1 MTDTTTSPTATSST
15 DDADRAGRTTS
26 AVVAHLDDLAE
37 GEMKMAKVGERRVA
51 VIRTASGVHA
61 LDNACP
67 HQGYG
72 MVTGSLDGELITC
85 QWHNWKFRV
94 DTGECVIGEEDLPC
108 HPVSIDDGEV
118 TVTVTEPTP
127 DEARAQLW
135 PSLQRGIEDNYVGQV
150 ARDTVRLLV
159 NGASPAEIAW
169 VGFEHNLHREEW
181 GPGHAMATAADCL
194 AWAEERTGDDRA
206 LPLVQGLAALSEP
219 ARGRPAR
226 DLPEASDADLVA
238 AIEAEDYDAAM
249 GAARRL
255 AAGDVETAR
264 RQFIEASSMHHLS
277 YGHGIIYVQK
287 AFELLD
293 RVGWDKADHVLPE
306 LALTTTGATRED
318 TLPYMRAAVAAVAAA
333 DLEALAAVPLDPA
346 WEDPGLVDVF
356 LDGDTPPIAE
366 AISALEAGAGVDRVL
381 DAVVDAVSRRLLR
394 YDLDI
399 EFDVD
404 EPFGWLDITHGLTT
418 ARAAR
423 WAYRLHPGPETVRQA
438 LWAVWLCHDTGRAE
452 RAHGVAPEPAIE
464 PAAGDIAGLIRRGA
478 EADALAAIAAA
489 GGDAGPAMIDAAL
502 ADGAGSF
509 IVTAHLIKMAQASI
523 DEFEHSGSLLPLLA
537 TGRFLAAPRLERFVS
552 RNVAESLDF
561 VHTGRPPKR

>member
-1 MTDTTTSPTATSST
+1 MTDTSAAPNVE
-15 DDADRAGRTTS
+15 DRTTS

-37 GEMKMAKVGERRVA
+37 GEMRMAKVGEHRIA
-51 VIRTASGVHA
+51 LIRTASGVHA

-94 DTGECVIGEEDLPC
+94 DTGECVIGEENIAC
-108 HPVSIDDGEV
+108 HAVAIEDGDIRVS
-118 TVTVTEPTP
+118 VTEPTP
-127 DEARAQLW
+127 EQARAQLW
-135 PSLQRGIEDNYVGQV
+135 PSLQRGIEEHYVGQV

-159 NGASPAEIAW
+159 NDATPAEIAW

-181 GPGHAMATAADCL
+181 GPGHGMATAADCL
-194 AWAEERTGDDRA
+194 AWAEERTGDERA
-206 LPLVQGLAALSEP
+206 LPLVQGLAALAEP

-226 DLPEASDADLVA
+226 TLPAPAAADFVTA
-238 AIEAEDYDAAM
+238 VEAEDYDGAT

-255 AAGDVETAR
+255 AAGDPDDAR
-264 RQFIEASSMHHLS
+264 RQFIEAASMHHLS

-287 AFELLD
+287 AFELLE

-318 TLPYMRAAVAAVAAA
+318 TLPYMRATLASVAGA
-333 DLEALAAVPLDPA
+333 DLDALAAVPVDPD
-346 WEDPGLVDVF
+346 WSDPTLVDVF
-356 LDGDTPPIAE
+356 LDAEQPPIPE
-366 AISALEAGAGVDRVL
+366 AIAALQAGAGVERVL

-423 WAYRLHPGPETVRQA
+423 WAYRAHPSPATVRQA

-452 RAHGVAPEPAIE
+452 RAHGAAPEPVIE
-464 PAAGDIAGLIRRGA
+464 PEPGDIAALIRRGA
-478 EADALAAIAAA
+478 EAEALAAMAAA
-489 GGDAGPAMIDAAL
+489 EGAGADALIAAAL

-509 IVTAHLIKMAQASI
+509 IVTAHLIKLTRASI
-523 DEFEHSGSLLPLLA
+523 EEYEHSGSVLPLLA
-537 TGRFLAAPRLERFVS
+537 AVRYLAAPRLERFVS

>member
-1 MTDTTTSPTATSST
+1 MTDTTAAPTAHSSG
-15 DDADRAGRTTS
+15 DRTTT
-26 AVVAHLDDLAE
+26 AVVGRLDDFAE

-72 MVTGSLDGELITC
+72 MVTGSLDGELLTC

-94 DTGECVIGEEDLPC
+94 DTGECVLGEENIPC
-108 HPVSIDDGEV
+108 HPVSIEDGEIA
-118 TVTVTEPTP
+118 VTVTEPTP
-127 DEARAQLW
+127 AEAREQLW
-135 PSLQRGIEDNYVGQV
+135 PSLQRGIEDHYVGQV

-159 NGASPAEIAW
+159 NEATPAEIAW

-181 GPGHAMATAADCL
+181 GPGHGMATAADCL
-194 AWAEERTGDDRA
+194 AWAEERSGDERA
-206 LPLVQGLAALSEP
+206 LPLVQGLAALAEP

-226 DLPEASDADLVA
+226 ALPDPSDTDFVA
-238 AIEAEDYDAAM
+238 AVEAEDYDGST

-255 AAGDVETAR
+255 AHGEVDDAR
-264 RQFIEASSMHHLS
+264 RAFIEAASMHHLS

-287 AFELLD
+287 AFELLE
-293 RVGWDKADHVLPE
+293 RVGWDKAEHVLPE
-306 LALTTTGATRED
+306 LALTTTGGTRED
-318 TLPYMRAAVAAVAAA
+318 TLPYMRAAVAAVGAA
-333 DLEALAAVPLDPA
+333 DLDALAAVPVDPS
-346 WEDPGLVDVF
+346 WSDPGLVEVF
-356 LDGDTPPIAE
+356 LESDEPPITAAIE
-366 AISALEAGAGVDRVL
+366 ALQAGAGVERIL

-394 YDLDI
+394 FDLDV

-423 WAYRLHPGPETVRQA
+423 WAYRAHPSPATVRQA

-452 RAHGVAPEPAIE
+452 RNHGVAPEPEVVAE
-464 PAAGDIAGLIRRGA
+464 PGDIAALIRRGA
-478 EADALAAIAAA
+478 EREALAAIAAA
-489 GGDAGPAMIDAAL
+489 EGDGVEALVDAAL

-509 IVTAHLIKMAQASI
+509 IVTAHLIKLTRASI
-523 DEFEHSGSLLPLLA
+523 EEYEHSGSVLPLLA
-537 TGRFLAAPRLERFVS
+537 AGRYLAAPRLERFVS

>member
-1 MTDTTTSPTATSST
+1 MTDTTAAPTVPAEPSDDRST
-15 DDADRAGRTTS
+15 TEVVGR
-26 AVVAHLDDLAE
+26 LDDFAE

-51 VIRTASGVHA
+51 VIRTASGIHA

-72 MVTGSLDGELITC
+72 MVTGSLEGELLTC

-94 DTGECVIGEEDLPC
+94 DTGECVIGEENIPC
-108 HPVSIDDGEV
+108 HQVAIEDGEISV
-118 TVTVTEPTP
+118 TVVEPTP
-127 DEARAQLW
+127 EQAREQLW
-135 PSLQRGIEDNYVGQV
+135 PSLRRGLEDHYVGQV

-159 NGASPAEIAW
+159 NDATPAEIAW

-181 GPGHAMATAADCL
+181 GPGHGMATAADCL

-206 LPLVQGLAALSEP
+206 LPLVQGLAALAEP

-226 DLPEASDADLVA
+226 DLPAPADADFVA
-238 AIEAEDYDAAM
+238 AVEAEDYAGST

-255 AAGDVETAR
+255 ARGETAEAR
-264 RQFIEASSMHHLS
+264 RQFIEAASMHHLS

-293 RVGWDKADHVLPE
+293 RVGWDKAEHVLPE

-318 TLPYMRAAVAAVAAA
+318 TLPYMKAAVAAVGAA
-333 DLEALAAVPLDPA
+333 DLDALAAVPVDPA
-346 WEDPGLVDVF
+346 WSDPGLVDVF
-356 LDGDTPPIAE
+356 LDSDEPPIAA
-366 AISALEAGAGVDRVL
+366 AIAALEAGAGVERVL

-394 YDLDI
+394 FDLDI

-423 WAYRLHPGPETVRQA
+423 WAYRAHPSAATVRQT

-452 RAHGVAPEPAIE
+452 RSHGVSPEPLVE
-464 PAAGDIAGLIRRGA
+464 PAAGDIAMLIRRGA
-478 EADALAAIAAA
+478 EAEALAAIAAA
-489 GGDAGPAMIDAAL
+489 RDGGLDELVDAAL

-509 IVTAHLIKMAQASI
+509 IVTAHLIKLTRAAI
-523 DEFEHSGSLLPLLA
+523 EEYEHSGSVLPLLA
-537 TGRFLAAPRLERFVS
+537 AGRYLAAPRLERFVS

>member
-1 MTDTTTSPTATSST
+1 MTDTTAAPATQT
-15 DDADRAGRTTS
+15 RTMS

-37 GEMKMAKVGERRVA
+37 GEMRMAKVGERRVA

-72 MVTGSLDGELITC
+72 MVTGSLDGELLTC

-94 DTGECVIGEEDLPC
+94 DTGECVIGEENLPC
-108 HPVSIDDGEV
+108 HAVSIDDGEI
-118 TVTVTEPTP
+118 TVSVTEPTA
-127 DEARAQLW
+127 EQARAQLW
-135 PSLQRGIEDNYVGQV
+135 PSLRRGIEDHYVGQV

-159 NGASPAEIAW
+159 NDASPAEIAW

-181 GPGHAMATAADCL
+181 GPGHGMATAADCL
-194 AWAEERTGDDRA
+194 AWAEERTGDERA
-206 LPLVQGLAALSEP
+206 LPLVQGLAALAEP

-226 DLPEASDADLVA
+226 ALPEPSAADLVA
-238 AIEAEDYDAAM
+238 AVEAEDYDAAT

-255 AAGDVETAR
+255 AAGDVADAR
-264 RQFIEASSMHHLS
+264 RQFIEAASMHHLS

-287 AFELLD
+287 AFELLE
-293 RVGWDKADHVLPE
+293 RVGWDKAEHVLPE

-318 TLPYMRAAVAAVAAA
+318 TLPYMRAAVAAVADA
-333 DLEALAAVPLDPA
+333 DLDALFAVSVDPDWSDA
-346 WEDPGLVDVF
+346 GLVDVF
-356 LDGDTPPIAE
+356 LDSGEPPIGA
-366 AISALEAGAGVDRVL
+366 AVAALEAGAGVERIL

-394 YDLDI
+394 YDLDV
-399 EFDVD
+399 EFDTD

-423 WAYRLHPGPETVRQA
+423 WAYRAHPSPATVRQA

-452 RAHGVAPEPAIE
+452 RNHGVAPEPVIA
-464 PAAGDIAGLIRRGA
+464 PAPGDIAGLIRRGA
-478 EADALAAIAAA
+478 EDDALAAIAAMQ
-489 GGDAGPAMIDAAL
+489 GDGLDALVDAAL

-509 IVTAHLIKMAQASI
+509 IVTAHLIKLTRASI
-523 DEFEHSGSLLPLLA
+523 EEYEHSGSVLPLLA
-537 TGRFLAAPRLERFVS
+537 AGRYLAAPRLERFVS